1 MAFRTDFAPYLVR
14 LSMSDFLK
22 LYFYDTGLAAN
33 LLGIGRGDRPLYAVE
48 VKSSATYRT
57 SAFENLEDLAPIMG
71 VDADHRFAVYNGNEF
86 FPTRHGRVSDFS
98 SLGDLVV

>member
-33 LLGIGRGDRPLYAVE
+33 LLGIGR
-48 VKSSATYRT
+48 ATGHCTQSR
-57 SAFENLEDLAPIMG
+57 SNRFENLEDLAPIMG
-71 VDADHRFAVYNGNEF
+71 VDTDHRFVVYGGSES
-86 FPTRHGRVSDFS
+86 FPTRHGKVLDFD
-98 SLGDLVV
+98 SLEALIS